1 MAKSERSETKLF
13 DGIRLFSIRLYRL
26 AGEFDMC
33 AQVLVSFSHIYGCN
47 QSHPMTHLH
56 LYTVRC
62 TVQELKLWCWIF
74 LFFLCCCL
82 TIAYL
87 SNCFHLFFFSSRQQQ
102 SPWLRLEILKMYNT
116 IQFRLLF
123 CVCSLCRISFY
134 ILSMNYIERWRVRA
148 HDIYIFWLRMHTFYA
163 QWIKQNKNSR
173 KCIEEGRKTTK
184 PKMLVISNRFGS
196 SMKCNL
202 FSSFQCTYIR
212 WNLNSEETDVW
223 KVK

>member
-33 AQVLVSFSHIYGCN
+33 AQVLVSYSHIYGCN

-87 SNCFHLFFFSSRQQQ
+87 SNCFHLFFFLLVNNKVRDFD
-102 SPWLRLEILKMYNT
+102 WKFLKCTTPFNSGYCFAYVLCAVFPFTFSAWITLNGEECAHT
-116 IQFRLLF
+116 IF
-123 CVCSLCRISFY
+123 ISFDY
-134 ILSMNYIERWRVRA
+134 ECIRFMHNEENKTKIQEKISKKEEKQQNLKCLSSQI
-148 HDIYIFWLRMHTFYA
+148 D
-163 QWIKQNKNSR
+163 
-173 KCIEEGRKTTK
+173 
-184 PKMLVISNRFGS
+184 LVLS
-196 SMKCNL
+196 
-202 FSSFQCTYIR
+202 
-212 WNLNSEETDVW
+212 
-223 KVK
+223 